1 MIKIDVRV
9 GAGYAVEIGSG
20 LLPAVGERLRALCPR
35 AKRATVVTDT
45 NVAPLY
51 LETLSESLAAQGFS
65 TLSFTMPA
73 GEASKNGATYL
84 ALLEFLA
91 EEQVTRSDVLLA
103 LGGGV
108 VGDLCGFAAA
118 TYLRGVD
125 YVQVPTTLLAAVDSS
140 VGGKTA
146 IDLAAG
152 KNLAGAFYQPIAVFC
167 DLQTFETLPDA
178 VFSDGC
184 AEMIKYGM
192 LGSSELLDCMAR
204 EDFCAQLEELVA
216 HCVGM
221 KRDLVE
227 RDERDHGDRQLLNLG
242 HTIGHA
248 IEACSDYAV
257 THGQAV
263 AIGMA
268 IITRAAVHRGLCP
281 VAALENL
288 EALLLRYN
296 LPNRTNY
303 PAKVLFAAALGD
315 KKREGDAL
323 TIIVPSALGKSE
335 RMTIPVEELYSWIEA
350 GCLP

>member
-1 MIKIDVRV
+1 VIRIDVKV
-9 GAGYAVEIGSG
+9 GVGYGVEIGHG
-20 LLPAVGERLRALCPR
+20 LLPTVGERLRALCPR
-35 AKRATVVTDT
+35 AKCAAVVTDT

-51 LETLSESLAAQGFS
+51 LETLTESLEAQGFS
-65 TLSFTMPA
+65 PLSFTIPA
-73 GEASKNGATYL
+73 GELSKNGSTYL

-91 EEQVTRSDVLLA
+91 QEQVTRSDVLLA

-125 YVQVPTTLLAAVDSS
+125 YVQIPTTLLAAVDSS

-152 KNLAGAFYQPIAVFC
+152 KNLAGAFYQPAAVYC
-167 DLQTFETLPDA
+167 DLDTFVTLPDA
-178 VFSDGC
+178 VFADGC

-192 LGSSELLDCMAR
+192 LGSTTLLDRMAR
-204 EDFCAQLEELVA
+204 EDFHEQLEALVA

-227 RDERDHGDRQLLNLG
+227 RDERDHGDRQRLNLG

-248 IEACSDYAV
+248 IEACSEYAV
-257 THGQAV
+257 SHGQSV

-268 IITRAAVHRGLCP
+268 IITRAAVRRGLCP
-281 VAALENL
+281 VEAMEILD
-288 EALLLRYN
+288 ALLLRFD
-296 LPNRTNY
+296 LPNQTNY
-303 PAKVLFAAALGD
+303 PAEALYAAALGD
-315 KKREGDAL
+315 KKRQGDVL
-323 TIIVPSALGKSE
+323 TIIVPRALGKSE
-335 RMTIPVEELYSWIEA
+335 RMTIPVEELLAWIEE
-350 GCLP
+350 GYQP